1 MTEYNEIK
9 PKENLDPK
17 NDEETEQEETETR
30 FEKVVT
36 GDVKKYK
43 KGLTERLVSAFIGPE
58 GIRSVGCRV
67 SEDII
72 KPAIRDLVVDAIQS
86 GVEMFAYRGDPRHG
100 GVPRGRTFSGPQAPV
115 NNRHWQ
121 RPTQYNKPY
130 MNYGQASVNN
140 RQQPV
145 KDSYARSSSSIG
157 EYILSTRNEALD
169 VQNAL
174 KEQILNYGYATI
186 ADYYDLIGVDPQHT
200 DNEWGWSDLSYS
212 QVRAVR
218 GGFIINFPQPVA
230 L

>member
-17 NDEETEQEETETR
+17 NEEETEQEETETR

-43 KGLTERLVSAFIGPE
+43 KGLTERIVSAFIGPE
-58 GIRSVGCRV
+58 GIRSVGGRV
-67 SEDII
+67 NEDII
-72 KPAIRDLVVDAIQS
+72 KPAVRNLVVDAIQS
-86 GVEMFAYRGDPRHG
+86 GVEMFAYRGEPRQG
-100 GVPRGRTFSGPQAPV
+100 GTPRGRTFSGTQV

-121 RPTQYNKPY
+121 RPTQYNRPP

-140 RQQPV
+140 QLQQTVRDP
-145 KDSYARSSSSIG
+145 YTRSSSTIK
-157 EYILSTRNEALD
+157 EYILSARHEALD
-169 VQNAL
+169 VQVAL
-174 KEQILNYGYATI
+174 KEHILNYGYATI

-212 QVRAVR
+212 QVRSVR
-218 GGFIINFPQPVA
+218 GGYIITFPQPTP